1 MDVLTFKYKL
11 TDAKGNFIESAEEEA
26 VQGSN
31 KIFKGLET
39 ALSAMKVGE
48 SKKVPLK
55 AIEGFGEYSSDLVF
69 EVDKTKLGNALKEGD
84 SVALRVN
91 GGKKIE
97 AKIVDFKDRVAIL
110 DGNHPLAGMDLVFD
124 VTLTG
129 KKPAANQTEEKE

>member
-11 TDAKGNFIESAEEEA
+11 TDAKGNFIESAEQEA
-26 VQGSN
+26 TKGSN
-31 KIFKGLET
+31 KILKGLEK
-39 ALSAMKVGE
+39 ALCEMQIGE

-69 EVDKTKLGNALKEGD
+69 EVDKDKLGHALKEGD

-124 VTLTG
+124 VTLLD
-129 KKPAANQTEEKE
+129 KKTASQAESE